1 MAVLAA
7 MKIPPLMLRAALAL
21 MLVSWVFGGFALRGQ
36 TNLETNAGVQFNFS
50 TPGAGNLALGGA
62 FLALAFDASAAYT
75 NPAGLTLIA
84 EPEGLLEAR
93 HWRYT
98 HAFTD
103 HGRIAGPDQTPTGMG
118 NDTIAGL
125 RDGEA
130 HDQLTGL
137 SYLGYVH
144 PYRNWSLALYRHE
157 LVDFDANF
165 AAHGAYLNRNRSTD
179 PNGIPG
185 ADDGRLAALRNT
197 MSLKVVDYGGAAAY
211 RLGHGLSLGLSV
223 SYYDFSIDSTA
234 DRYLPEF
241 GDPPDFSKD
250 PLVNFQTQRGK
261 DNDWGYA
268 AGFLWQS
275 RQGRWSLGGVYRQGP
290 DFTFQATSSP
300 GPGAIAPFV
309 ASSQRTPFHVPDVYG
324 LGLGFRPRESL
335 RFALDYDHVSYSQL
349 THGFVDIFN
358 LSKLTP
364 SDPEAP
370 EIKPTDPELDKFRID
385 DANEVHLGAEYA
397 FLQHWPVVILRA
409 GAWYD
414 PDHSL
419 RFEGQNVGFRAVFRR
434 RGDQMHYTAGTG
446 LVLRRLQVDAAI
458 DYSQRISVVSVSTG
472 FRF

>member
-7 MKIPPLMLRAALAL
+7 MKVPPLTPRPRRRAALTL
-21 MLVSWVFGGFALRGQ
+21 MLAFWVIGGTALCGQ

-50 TPGAGNLALGGA
+50 TPGAGNLGLGGA

-75 NPAGLTLIA
+75 NPAGLTTIIQ
-84 EPEGLLEAR
+84 PEGLVEAR

-98 HAFTD
+98 HEFTD
-103 HGRIAGPDQTPTGMG
+103 SGRIAGQQPTGEG

-130 HDQLTGL
+130 HNQVNGL

-144 PYRNWSLALYRHE
+144 PYRNWSFALYRHE

-165 AAHGAYLNRNRSTD
+165 ITHAPYAELTRGTSPL
-179 PNGIPG
+179 GIPG
-185 ADDGRLAALRNT
+185 SGGRLAALRNT

-234 DRYLPEF
+234 DRYLPDF
-241 GDPPDFSKD
+241 GEPPDFSKN
-250 PLVNFQTQRGK
+250 LVSSQTQRGK
-261 DNDWGYA
+261 DSDWGYA
-268 AGFLWQS
+268 AGFLWES
-275 RQGRWSLGGVYRQGP
+275 PQGKWSLGGVYRQGS
-290 DFTFQATSSP
+290 DFTFQATSVSDP
-300 GPGAIAPFV
+300 QAIV
-309 ASSQRTPFHVPDVYG
+309 ALPRSDQQAPFHVPDVYG

-335 RFALDYDHVSYSQL
+335 RFALDWDHVSYSQL

-358 LSKLTP
+358 LSKLAILLGF
-364 SDPEAP
+364 EQF
-370 EIKPTDPELDKFRID
+370 DPELDKFRID

-419 RFEGQNVGFRAVFRR
+419 RFEGQNPGFRAVFRR
-434 RGDQMHYTAGTG
+434 RGDQMHYTAGAG
-446 LVLRRLQVDAAI
+446 LVLRRLQIDAAI
-458 DYSQRISVVSVSTG
+458 DYSQRISVASVSTG